1 MTSATPTGDTRL
13 RVALTGGR
21 TFFGDRLIAAL
32 EDDPRVEHI
41 VVLDIKPPLSGG
53 PKTRFVRV
61 DLTDPAADE
70 RMGEVLVADGVDVLV
85 HTALLAYPSHSRS
98 WAHELEAIGSLYVMN
113 AAADALGRGRMKKL
127 VLTSTTAVYGAH
139 ASNPAFLT
147 EDMPLNGIKA
157 SRWVMDKVAVE
168 KELLRLKKDCPKLIT
183 TSLRFCMTV
192 GPTIRNF
199 YTKLLA
205 RNVVPTVMGYD
216 PLEQFVHE
224 DDAVAALLKA
234 VLEDHPG
241 VFNIVGE
248 GTLYHSDVLRL
259 GGKVPVPVPHILGYP
274 VANAL
279 FDVQLSVVPGT
290 FLNFFRYTWV
300 ADDKRMRQQM
310 GFSPRYTSRE
320 AVLSFFDSLGPTRAP
335 DPGTRGAHDRA
346 TTEHARPRPHGAA
359 PGDLE

>member
-1 MTSATPTGDTRL
+1 MTVAAGPL

-21 TFFGDRLIAAL
+21 TFLADRLIEVL
-32 EDDPRVEHI
+32 EADPRCEHI
-41 VVLDIKPPLSGG
+41 LVLDVRPPLAGG

-61 DLTDPAADE
+61 DLTDPTADQAI
-70 RMGEVLVADGVDVLV
+70 GDALIADGIDVLV
-85 HTALLAYPSHSRS
+85 HAAFLAYPSHSRS

-113 AAADALGRGRMKKL
+113 GAAAALAHGHMKKL

-139 ASNPAFLT
+139 PSNPAFLT
-147 EDMPLNGIKA
+147 EDSPLNGIKA

-168 KELLRLKKDCPKLIT
+168 KELARLKKDCPAMVT

-205 RNVVPTVMGYD
+205 RQVVPTVLGYD
-216 PLEQFVHE
+216 PLVQFLHE
-224 DDAVAALLKA
+224 DDAVAALEKA
-234 VLEDHPG
+234 VFEDHQG
-241 VFNIVGE
+241 VFNVVGD

-259 GGKVPVPVPHILGYP
+259 GGKLPLPVPHMLGYP
-274 VANAL
+274 IASAL

-300 ADDKRMRQQM
+300 ADGARMRDRL

-320 AVLSFFDSLGPTRAP
+320 ALISYFDSLGPTRAP
-335 DPGTRGAHDRA
+335 DPGMPGAADRA
-346 TTEHARPRPHGAA
+346 TTEHARRGPPGGEAA
-359 PGDLE
+359 